1 MSAHGADLGSIVAHV
16 DVAAVAA
23 DPHGLLT
30 GGEDHVV
37 LQVGQQLQVALL
49 VLLLDDGDP
58 FEQSGDAVEALLTGG
73 LGHLLVHGHPLVVLT
88 LGGSLQVFTGVT
100 NAAQLLEP
108 DLGVLLLVVGSLGKQ
123 SGDLLI
129 TLLLCLAGEVGVFV
143 ACLAL
148 TGKCCPQIGL
158 GLASLEFHIVTSFK

>member
-58 FEQSGDAVEALLTGG
+58 FEQSGDAVEPSSRA
-73 LGHLLVHGHPLVVLT
+73 VSAI
-88 LGGSLQVFTGVT
+88 SLYMVT
-100 NAAQLLEP
+100 H
-108 DLGVLLLVVGSLGKQ
+108 S
-123 SGDLLI
+123 
-129 TLLLCLAGEVGVFV
+129 
-143 ACLAL
+143 
-148 TGKCCPQIGL
+148 
-158 GLASLEFHIVTSFK
+158 